1 MNLHLEQI
9 STAPLKIVGRL
20 VDASNATLQAV
31 IQDSDP
37 LIKVIYK
44 PIAGEKPLWDFE
56 DGNLASR
63 ELSAFIV
70 SDEAGFQVVPFTILR
85 DGPFGV
91 GMVQQWIE
99 IDNNVDIVEF
109 GQSEDKQ
116 LKRLALFDAVI
127 NNTDR
132 KFGHLL
138 LDESGKL
145 FGCDHGVTFHS
156 EDKLRTVLWQ
166 WANEPFSQEEISLL
180 KRAQLLLAG
189 ELGTLLAPLLTEVEI
204 LETARRVSD
213 LLASGKFPLPN
224 PDWPAVPWP
233 AF

>member
-1 MNLHLEQI
+1 MNLQWEKI
-9 STAPLKIVGRL
+9 SASPLKIIGRL

-31 IQDSDP
+31 IEDSDP

-44 PIAGEKPLWDFE
+44 PIAGERPLWDFE

-70 SDEAGFQVVPFTILR
+70 SDVAGFEIVPFTTLR
-85 DGPFGV
+85 DGPFGM

-99 IDNNVDIVEF
+99 VDNKVDVIEF
-109 GQSEDKQ
+109 GQSDDKH

-138 LDESGKL
+138 LDQSGKL
-145 FGCDHGVTFHS
+145 YGCDHGVAFHK
-156 EDKLRTVLWQ
+156 ENKLRTVLWQ
-166 WANEPFSQEEISLL
+166 FAGINFDQDEIHLLGALL
-180 KRAQLLLAG
+180 KIDWREKLS
-189 ELGTLLAPLLTEVEI
+189 TYITDDEI
-204 LETARRVSD
+204 QALCIRIQNLISD
-213 LLASGKFPLPN
+213 GKFPEPSQN
-224 PDWPAVPWP
+224 WPAVPWP
-233 AF
+233 PV